1 MRRYDEFQE
10 AATLVPDTVRL
21 EATST
26 RPTPHPNEK
35 DGGFLQALWARAS
48 QGGTPLE
55 FEDAV
60 AADSYRIRRSLVH
73 WLEQGALK
81 IRGNP

>member
-26 RPTPHPNEK
+26 RPTPHPSEK
-35 DGGFLQALWARAS
+35 DGGFLRALWARAS

-60 AADSYRIRRSLVH
+60 AADLPIRRRSSNGR
-73 WLEQGALK
+73 EA
-81 IRGNP
+81 R